1 MSIDKLI
8 HKIRNRLWY
17 HVSYSTANKKI
28 HPYLYRSFWHFM
40 LTTDNKQI
48 NDTCYFSAR
57 PNPGAGIGHQMANWI
72 TGYWFAKQFG
82 QKFAHIPFSTKKWD
96 DFFGFGEEETTV
108 EELVKTGY
116 KIRKLPLF
124 NQLDPKAIAFTKSIV
139 QSYAGKKVVCITE
152 QDQNT
157 DEFDEVEQLKQKF
170 RQAATRKNDRLIYA
184 ADSFNIAC
192 HVRRGDIAEE
202 KHKNDPSF
210 TIRWLNTDYYTTV
223 LSQVLKNVEVD
234 KPIAIYLFS
243 EGDPKD
249 FQEFDQFPN
258 IHLCLDMDAQNS
270 FLHMMYADILITS
283 KSSFSFIPALMN
295 DAIKVCPDSF
305 WFDYPDE
312 PKWIVTDDNGA
323 FDEQQL
329 KQVQRKIK
337 IQ

>member
-28 HPYLYRSFWHFM
+28 HPYLYRSFWHYK
-40 LTTDNKQI
+40 LTPDNQQI

-72 TGYWFAKQFG
+72 TGYWFAMQFG
-82 QKFAHIPFSTKKWD
+82 LKFAHIPFSTKNWD

-152 QDQNT
+152 LDQNT

-170 RQAATRKNDRLIYA
+170 HRAASRKNDQLIYST
-184 ADSFNIAC
+184 DSFNIAV
-192 HVRRGDIAEE
+192 HVRRTVVIDGKAIEE
-202 KHKNDPSF
+202 DES
-210 TIRWLNTDYYTTV
+210 IRALRWLRNDYYEIV
-223 LSQVLKNVEVD
+223 LKQVLKNVKSS
-234 KPIAIYLFS
+234 KPIAVYLFS
-243 EGDPKD
+243 EGVQKD
-249 FQEFDQFPN
+249 FQEFFQFPN
-258 IHLCLDMDAQNS
+258 IHLCLDMDAQNT
-270 FLHMMYADILITS
+270 FLHMIYADLLITS

-295 DAIKVCPDSF
+295 DAIKVCPGSF

-312 PKWIVTDDNGA
+312 PKWIVADDNGV
-323 FDEQQL
+323 FNEHRL
-329 KQVQRKIK
+329 RKMLNN
-337 IQ
+337 